1 MSSETSNGSQR
12 PVIESLH
19 PPAAI
24 SGGDLEIRGTGL
36 GSRDS
41 GQPVVRFGDTAGR
54 LVVGGSK
61 RVVVQV
67 PEEAIDGLMTL
78 ESSGVRSAPHPCAI
92 GLSIAQ
98 NLHPVTNPAVD
109 ADGVIYTTRSGARG
123 EKVPVSV
130 FKIDL
135 NFNIRP
141 LVSDIVNPTGLLIDN
156 DGRLLI
162 SGRNNGTIYQVD
174 DAGSIEIYAE
184 GMGIATIYQVDDAG
198 SIEIYAEGMGIASGM
213 AIDHDGNL
221 FVGDRTGT
229 IFKISRDRQI
239 FVFATLEPS
248 ISAYHLAMSPDQN
261 LLVTG
266 PTTSSFDNIYRIDAN
281 GVVDVFFRGL
291 GRPQGMAFD
300 VSGDL
305 FVTASYRGRKGVF
318 RITPEGNPTQVLSGP
333 GIVGLAFLPSRELV
347 VATTDSLFR
356 VSTTRLDRRL
366 GPRDFGRVDN
376 RLPAQA
382 ARKRSFCR
390 QPALGPTTPD
400 QPDPSRNVVR
410 QNPPQK
416 LRSRLRSPR
425 TRNLRTPNRSF
436 TRHSDPGCGAAT
448 VRERLPESAAT
459 AGLSGNRLLTRAA
472 PGHSSVSTHVPLRA
486 VR

>member
-1 MSSETSNGSQR
+1 MISETSNGSQR
-12 PVIESLH
+12 PVIESLY

-24 SGGDLEIRGTGL
+24 SGGDLEIRGTDL
-36 GSRDS
+36 TSPDS

-67 PEEAIDGLMTL
+67 PDEAGEGLLTL
-78 ESSGVRSAPHPCAI
+78 ESSGVQSAPHPCAI

-98 NLHPVTNPAVD
+98 NLHPVSNPAVD
-109 ADGVIYTTRSGARG
+109 ADGVIYTTRSGGRG

-156 DGRLLI
+156 DGTLLI
-162 SGRNNGTIYQVD
+162 SGRNNGTIYSVD
-174 DAGSIEIYAE
+174 AAGSIEIYAE
-184 GMGIATIYQVDDAG
+184 GMGIAT
-198 SIEIYAEGMGIASGM
+198 GM
-213 AIDHDGNL
+213 AMDHDGNL

-248 ISAYHLAMSPDQN
+248 ISAYHLAMDAEQN
-261 LLVTG
+261 LFVTG
-266 PTTSSFDNIYRIDAN
+266 PTTSSFDNIYRVYPS
-281 GVVDVFFRGL
+281 GEVDIFFRGL

-305 FVTASYRGRKGVF
+305 FITASYRGRKGVF
-318 RITPEGNPTQVLSGP
+318 RISPEGDPTQVLSGP
-333 GIVGLAFLPSRELV
+333 GIVGLAFLPSRELI

-356 VSTTRLDRRL
+356 VSTNGWID
-366 GPRDFGRVDN
+366 G
-376 RLPAQA
+376 
-382 ARKRSFCR
+382 
-390 QPALGPTTPD
+390 
-400 QPDPSRNVVR
+400 
-410 QNPPQK
+410 
-416 LRSRLRSPR
+416 
-425 TRNLRTPNRSF
+425 
-436 TRHSDPGCGAAT
+436 
-448 VRERLPESAAT
+448 
-459 AGLSGNRLLTRAA
+459 
-472 PGHSSVSTHVPLRA
+472 
-486 VR
+486 

>member
-19 PPAAI
+19 PPSAI

-36 GSRDS
+36 GTAES
-41 GQPVVRFGDTAGR
+41 GQPTVRFGDSVGR

-61 RVVVQV
+61 RVVVKV
-67 PEEAIDGLMTL
+67 PDEAEEGPMTV
-78 ESSGVRSAPHPCAI
+78 ESAGVESAPHPCAV

-98 NLHPVTNPAVD
+98 NLHPVGNPAVD

-141 LVSDIVNPTGLLIDN
+141 LVSDIVNPTGLLVDH
-156 DGRLLI
+156 DGKLLI
-162 SGRNNGTIYQVD
+162 SGRNNGTIYSVD
-174 DAGSIEIYAE
+174 AGGSIEIYAE
-184 GMGIATIYQVDDAG
+184 GMGVA
-198 SIEIYAEGMGIASGM
+198 SGIAM
-213 AIDHDGNL
+213 DHAGNL

-229 IFKISRDRQI
+229 IFKISPDRQI

-261 LLVTG
+261 LYVTG
-266 PTTSSFDNIYRIDAN
+266 PTTSSFDNIYRISPN
-281 GVVDVFFRGL
+281 GDVDVFFRGL

-305 FVTASYRGRKGVF
+305 FVTASYRGRKGIF
-318 RITPEGNPTQVLSGP
+318 RITPEGHPTQVLSGP

-356 VSTTRLDRRL
+356 VST
-366 GPRDFGRVDN
+366 
-376 RLPAQA
+376 
-382 ARKRSFCR
+382 
-390 QPALGPTTPD
+390 
-400 QPDPSRNVVR
+400 
-410 QNPPQK
+410 
-416 LRSRLRSPR
+416 
-425 TRNLRTPNRSF
+425 
-436 TRHSDPGCGAAT
+436 
-448 VRERLPESAAT
+448 
-459 AGLSGNRLLTRAA
+459 SGWIDA
-472 PGHSSVSTHVPLRA
+472 
-486 VR
+486 

>member
-184 GMGIATIYQVDDAG
+184 GMGIA
-198 SIEIYAEGMGIASGM
+198 SGM

-318 RITPEGNPTQVLSGP
+318 RITPEGNPTQVL
-333 GIVGLAFLPSRELV
+333 VGLAFLPSRETLPDPESSGWPFCPR
-347 VATTDSLFR
+347 ASWSSQRPIRCSGFQR
-356 VSTTRLDRRL
+356 KAGST
-366 GPRDFGRVDN
+366 PR
-376 RLPAQA
+376 PAGLWTCRQSPPIQA
-382 ARKRSFCR
+382 AE
-390 QPALGPTTPD
+390 
-400 QPDPSRNVVR
+400 
-410 QNPPQK
+410 
-416 LRSRLRSPR
+416 PR
-425 TRNLRTPNRSF
+425 P
-436 TRHSDPGCGAAT
+436 
-448 VRERLPESAAT
+448 
-459 AGLSGNRLLTRAA
+459 
-472 PGHSSVSTHVPLRA
+472 
-486 VR
+486 